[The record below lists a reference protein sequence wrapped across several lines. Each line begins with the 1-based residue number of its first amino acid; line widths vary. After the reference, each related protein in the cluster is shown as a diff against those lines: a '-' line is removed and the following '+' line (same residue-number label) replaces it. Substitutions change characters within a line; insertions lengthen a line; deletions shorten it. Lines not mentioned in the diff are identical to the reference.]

1 MKASAIAPEET
12 FLVLFRRSGLR
23 SRRKPPGT
31 QGLQPLKKCLSPFSR
46 SLFSHA
52 VPLDAGPK

>member
-1 MKASAIAPEET
+1 MKAPTLASEET
-12 FLVLFRRSGLR
+12 FLVLFRRPGLQ
-23 SRRKPPGT
+23 SRRKPSGT
-31 QGLQPLKKCLSPFSR
+31 HGLQPLKKCLSPFSR